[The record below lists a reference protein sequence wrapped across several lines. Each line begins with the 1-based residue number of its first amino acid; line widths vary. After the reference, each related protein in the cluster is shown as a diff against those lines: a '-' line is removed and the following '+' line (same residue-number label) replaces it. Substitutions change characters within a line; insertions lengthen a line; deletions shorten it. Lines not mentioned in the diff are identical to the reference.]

1 MSFVDNLKKRSLS
14 RKIFAIGSAV
24 TFIGF
29 LVPIIKVQD
38 QVKGLKYADVEV
50 TTEEEVALTPE
61 ELNAAK
67 IAAGEAVLVADAAVT
82 ENVTTETVTNLDSK
96 DPTIQSLIKT
106 EEVTKVERTI
116 EDMNAIAAT
125 NEAVKKAME
134 AVPTTKKVK
143 TTKTEKLPQ
152 KHVKDI
158 TSTKSLLCGFTSDD
172 LSEFD
177 VEEYPEYDDLKL
189 STEKFAEKHP
199 EANTKEQYLKK
210 YNLKKVD
217 FSEYDWKNEIYT
229 AYEPGTPKVTGAA
242 GFFNVADSAGGFA
255 YNATFLVILWLMA
268 IAGIVVFICSNGV
281 VLDVLVWLV
290 GAAFGIAALVTI
302 PSYLE
307 GSEYS
312 ICVGTF
318 IVAIGWVVALVGA
331 VISVIK
337 VEQQGIR
344 KSL

>member
-1 MSFVDNLKKRSLS
+1 MSLVDNLKKRSLS

-29 LVPIIKVQD
+29 LLPIIKVDD
-38 QVKGLKYADVEV
+38 QAKGLKYEDTEISY
-50 TTEEEVALTPE
+50 EEEVELTPE
-61 ELNAAK
+61 ELAAAQLAAANAV
-67 IAAGEAVLVADAAVT
+67 IASKAAEAATTAAQNFNSSDPSIQGLLATV
-82 ENVTTETVTNLDSK
+82 ETT
-96 DPTIQSLIKT
+96 
-106 EEVTKVERTI
+106 VERTI
-116 EDMNAIAAT
+116 DDVKAIAAGD
-125 NEAVKKAME
+125 EDVKKAIE
-134 AVPTTKKVK
+134 AVPTKKVVTK
-143 TTKTEKLPQ
+143 TKTEKLPQ
-152 KHVKDI
+152 KHIKDI
-158 TSTKSLLCGFTSDD
+158 KSTKSLLCGFTDDD

-189 STEKFAEKHP
+189 STEEFAKKHP

-217 FSEYDWKNEIYT
+217 FSEYDWKNEIFT
-229 AYEPGTPKVTGAA
+229 DFEPGKPSISGAA
-242 GFFNVADSAGGFA
+242 GYFNVADSAGGFA

-268 IAGIVVFICSNGV
+268 IAGIVVFIFSNGV

-312 ICVGTF
+312 VCVGTC
-318 IVAIGWVVALVGA
+318 IIAIGWVAALVGA

-344 KSL
+344 KTL